1 LGNEEEQILMGG
13 RPSRKIFCMGMSKH
27 SGKSCL
33 AKGYPT
39 GKFDKQGNNIYKCRF
54 HGGGN
59 TDYFGFRDRA
69 GKGGFKKSGYDD
81 ESRITVLQ
89 KLKQFNNDR
98 NKAEQYYYGKI
109 KPKLIEQSYTSRYIH
124 RANLRRSSGIRAIKA
139 KQYLSDQLDVIL
151 QSVKKARE

>member
-1 LGNEEEQILMGG
+1 MGG
-13 RPSRKIFCMGMSKH
+13 RPSRKIFCMGVSKH
-27 SGKSCL
+27 RGNKPCL

-39 GKFDKQGNNIYKCRF
+39 GKFDKSGKNIFKCRF
-54 HGGGN
+54 HGSGN
-59 TDYFGFRDRA
+59 TDYFGFKDRA

-98 NKAEQYYYGKI
+98 NKAEQYYYGTI
-109 KPKLIEQSYTSRYIH
+109 KPKLIEQSYISRYIH

>member
-1 LGNEEEQILMGG
+1 MGG
-13 RPSRKIFCMGMSKH
+13 RPSRKIFCMGVSKH
-27 SGKSCL
+27 RGNKPCL
-33 AKGYPT
+33 SKGYPT

-98 NKAEQYYYGKI
+98 NKAEQYYYSKI
-109 KPKLIEQSYTSRYIH
+109 KPRLDANNYTSERH
-124 RANLRRSSGIRAIKA
+124 LRSVNRLKANFRDILKGESLQDQFKAVLR
-139 KQYLSDQLDVIL
+139 
-151 QSVKKARE
+151 SVEKARKFRDQN

>member
-1 LGNEEEQILMGG
+1 MGG
-13 RPSRKIFCMGMSKH
+13 RPSRKIFCMGVSKH
-27 SGKSCL
+27 RGGKPCL

-39 GKFDKQGNNIYKCRF
+39 GKFDKSGINIFKCRF

-59 TDYFGFRDRA
+59 TDYFGFKDRA

-98 NKAEQYYYGKI
+98 SKAEQYYYGTI

>member
-1 LGNEEEQILMGG
+1 MGG

-27 SGKSCL
+27 SGKPCL

-39 GKFDKQGNNIYKCRF
+39 GKFDKSGKNIFKCRF
-54 HGGGN
+54 HGAGN
-59 TDYFGFRDRA
+59 CDQFGFKDRA

-98 NKAEQYYYGKI
+98 NKAEQYYYSKI
-109 KPKLIEQSYTSRYIH
+109 KPRLDANNYTSERH
-124 RANLRRSSGIRAIKA
+124 LRSVNRLKANFRDILKGESLQDQFKAVLRSIE
-139 KQYLSDQLDVIL
+139 
-151 QSVKKARE
+151 KARKFRDQN